1 MRRERFDTPGTLRL
15 DLSVPAGEIDVR
27 TSDGA
32 ETTVE
37 LEPLRANDASG
48 QAVEAAR
55 IELRDRG
62 ADEHELVV
70 DVPDSRGLGI
80 FSRGAEV
87 RLVVRCPVGAHL
99 TAQGGSA
106 DVQAAGRYGSADVR
120 TGSGD
125 IQLAEVDGDVRLKSG
140 SGDVSLAR
148 VEGALSAQTASGDLE
163 VGRAGGPASL
173 RAASGD
179 VLIRDAAAD
188 LSAQTAS
195 GDVRAEAVS
204 AGEVSLQSASGDV
217 YVGVRKGRRLWVDA
231 KSMSGDTT
239 SELEVGDAPAE
250 DEDGPLVELRVAT
263 MSGDIHVARAA
274 ADAGAELGQ

>member
-27 TSDGA
+27 TQDGP
-32 ETTVE
+32 ETAVD
-37 LEPLRANDASG
+37 LEPLNGAAE

-62 ADEHELVV
+62 PDEHELVV

-99 TAQGGSA
+99 SAQGGSA
-106 DVQAAGRYGSADVR
+106 DVHAAGRYGSADVR

-140 SGDVSLAR
+140 SGDVSLERA
-148 VEGALSAQTASGDLE
+148 EGALSAQTASGDLE
-163 VGRAGGPASL
+163 IGRAGGPASV

-179 VLIRDAAAD
+179 VLVRDAAAN
-188 LSAQTAS
+188 LSVQTAS
-195 GDVRAEAVS
+195 GDIRVEAVS

-217 YVGVRKGRRLWVDA
+217 YVGVRRGRRLWVDA

-239 SELEVGDAPAE
+239 SELKVGDAPAE
-250 DEDGPLVELRVAT
+250 EEEGPLVELHVAT
-263 MSGDIHVARAA
+263 MSGDVHVARAA
-274 ADAGAELGQ
+274 AEAGLER

>member
-15 DLSVPAGEIDVR
+15 DLSVGAGEIDVQ
-27 TSDGA
+27 THDGA

-37 LEPLRANDASG
+37 LGPLRGNDASDR
-48 QAVEAAR
+48 AVEEAR
-55 IELRDRG
+55 IELRDTG
-62 ADEHELVV
+62 GDGHELVV
-70 DVPDSRGLGI
+70 EVPSSRGLGI
-80 FSRGAEV
+80 LSRGPEV

-106 DVQAAGRYGSADVR
+106 DVQAAGRYGSADIR

-125 IQLAEVDGDVRLKSG
+125 IQLAEVDGDVKLKSG

-148 VEGALSAQTASGDLE
+148 AEGALSAQTASGDLE
-163 VGRAGGPASL
+163 IGRAGGPASL

-179 VLIRDAAAD
+179 VLVRDAASD
-188 LSAQTAS
+188 LSVQTAS

-217 YVGVRKGRRLWVDA
+217 YVAVRKGRRLWVDA

-239 SELEVGDAPAE
+239 SELDVGDAPAE
-250 DEDGPLVELRVAT
+250 EEEGPLVELSVAT
-263 MSGDIHVARAA
+263 MSGDIHVGRAA
-274 ADAGAELGQ
+274 AEAELER